1 MLTKDPNKRP
11 SIKKI
16 LEMPFMK
23 VKINELFSSTIK
35 IHELK
40 LEKQSTMN
48 KPELTALER
57 SKNEEKKV
65 SKEKPIV
72 TMFKKKDESSRERKF
87 EDSSR
92 QKKI

>member
-1 MLTKDPNKRP
+1 
-11 SIKKI
+11 
-16 LEMPFMK
+16 
-23 VKINELFSSTIK
+23 
-35 IHELK
+35 
-40 LEKQSTMN
+40 MN

-92 QKKI
+92 